1 VQRDRSA
8 RGVYRSCVSRDLETL
23 MSTPDPGQVDGTI
36 EECVD
41 DIDEF
46 VATLDKYPET
56 VLAFALRV
64 HLGGLLRALIERG
77 VFTREQVT
85 ELVRDLA
92 RETLHGYDG

>member
-1 VQRDRSA
+1 
-8 RGVYRSCVSRDLETL
+8 
-23 MSTPDPGQVDGTI
+23 MSPPDPGRADGTI

-46 VATLDKYPET
+46 VATLAKYPET

-64 HLGGLLRALIERG
+64 HLGALLRALTERG

-85 ELVRDLA
+85 EFVRDLA
-92 RETLHGYDG
+92 RETLHGHDR